1 MENTAQPSVFVSSKG
16 KRSFD
21 LKDFIA
27 TKKIWIIAAL
37 VIILLI
43 GGGIFLSNKL
53 KVQSTTQTS
62 TEDQPITGGELSL
75 TSNITD
81 YEGDPQSFA
90 YNVGDTVSVT
100 VKVDTAGFP
109 TLGTDVVIKYD
120 PNVLELGSEASLVSG
135 NAYPEYPSKNF
146 DQKNGIIAI
155 SGISALSGKE
165 FSGLADFVTINFKAK
180 AAGTTNINFD
190 FTPGGTADSNIIKL
204 GVENDPSVDIL
215 SKVSNLSVT
224 IK

>member
-1 MENTAQPSVFVSSKG
+1 MENTAQPSI
-16 KRSFD
+16 FD

-43 GGGIFLSNKL
+43 GGGVFFSNGQKS
-53 KVQSTTQTS
+53 QSTTETS
-62 TEDQPITGGELSL
+62 SEDQQIIGGELSL
-75 TSNITD
+75 TSNTTD
-81 YEGDPQSFA
+81 YK
-90 YNVGDTVSVT
+90 VGDTVPVT

-120 PNVLELGSEASLVSG
+120 PNLLELGSKASLVSG
-135 NAYPEYPSKNF
+135 NAYPEYPASNF
-146 DQKNGIIAI
+146 DQKNGIIVI
-155 SGISALSGKE
+155 SGISALNGKE

-180 AAGTTNINFD
+180 AAGTANINFD

-215 SKVSNLSVT
+215 SKVSNLSVN
-224 IK
+224 IISNK